1 MTEGDPSAAEPDDS
15 DPGADRSAS
24 DVDRSAADVLTPEDV
39 REAHDR
45 IADVV
50 HRTPLDGSTTL
61 AEASGAASV
70 GLKLENVQRTGS
82 FKIRGA
88 YNAMA
93 QLSAAEREAGV
104 IAASAG
110 NHAQGVALAGE
121 LLGIDAEIVVPEV
134 TPASKIEATRGYGAT
149 VIVEG
154 DIYERSYEHA
164 LERAEETG
172 RTFVH
177 PFDDAAIMAGQ
188 GTVGLEIAEQ
198 LPDVDT
204 VLVSIGGGGL
214 ISGIATALPA
224 ALDED
229 VRVIGVQPEG
239 ALHAKPSL
247 ERDAIH
253 ELPDVDTVAEGIAD
267 TRLLERTWAVL
278 RDRVD
283 DVVAVS
289 DRELA
294 VAVTLLAERAKTV
307 AEAAGAAPVAAL
319 LSDAL
324 DVTDEHV
331 AAVVSGGNVNL
342 TEHAELTRTGL
353 IELGRYAEA
362 RLHVD
367 GWPAAIADVAET
379 IESHGA
385 ELDGLERDD
394 RSAIDHP
401 NRVPVTVGI
410 EGSGPEHLR
419 EVLDA
424 LASLD
429 AVEVAEESLI
439 DREPLAQSQ

>member
-1 MTEGDPSAAEPDDS
+1 MTDEGVTPATDGPTVADDS
-15 DPGADRSAS
+15 T
-24 DVDRSAADVLTPEDV
+24 AADVITAGDV

-45 IADVV
+45 IADIV

-61 AEASGAASV
+61 ADASGAASV
-70 GLKLENVQRTGS
+70 GLKLENTQRTGS

-93 QLSAAEREAGV
+93 QLSPDEREAGV

-110 NHAQGVALAGE
+110 NHAQGVALAGD

-188 GTVGLEIAEQ
+188 GTVGMEIAQQ

-214 ISGIATALPA
+214 ISGIATALCGDA
-224 ALDED
+224 AESAIDDD

-247 ERDAIH
+247 ERGAIH
-253 ELPDVDTVAEGIAD
+253 ELPAVDTVAEGIAD
-267 TRLLERTWAVL
+267 TRLLERTWTVL
-278 RDRVD
+278 RERVD

-289 DRELA
+289 DDEIA

-367 GWPAAIADVAET
+367 GWPTAIADVAEA

-394 RSAIDHP
+394 RSAVDRP

-410 EGSGPEHLR
+410 EGSGPKHLR

-424 LASLD
+424 LASLE
-429 AVEVAEESLI
+429 AVEVADESLV
-439 DREPLAQSQ
+439 DRDPPVGSQ